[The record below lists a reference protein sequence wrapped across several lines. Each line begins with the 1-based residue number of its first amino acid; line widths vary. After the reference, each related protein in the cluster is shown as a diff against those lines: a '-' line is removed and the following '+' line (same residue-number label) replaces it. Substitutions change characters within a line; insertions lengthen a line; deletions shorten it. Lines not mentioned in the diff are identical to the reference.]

1 MRRFTVPE
9 VEKMAENQTPN
20 VQPRHALSFPYKDT
34 GMGGFEDAVILSL
47 RTRKP
52 VKSVLR
58 KTRTHGTRLYR
69 LFPGKYILYKVFR
82 SNRGNIYGTVSIIRL
97 DENGNVQTI
106 KEWEIVRGQEQLL
119 QLDDLPKEIQE
130 ILASNEEELPL
141 FRAIFLLNQ
150 GEEGE

>member
-1 MRRFTVPE
+1 
-9 VEKMAENQTPN
+9 MADN
-20 VQPRHALSFPYKDT
+20 VQTLNAQPKVLSFPYKNT

-82 SNRGNIYGTVSIIRL
+82 SNRGNIYGTVSIILL

-106 KEWEIVRGQEQLL
+106 KEWEIVRGQKQLL
-119 QLDDLPKEIQE
+119 QLDDLPQNVKD
-130 ILASNEEELPL
+130 ILLENKDELPL
-141 FRAIFLLNQ
+141 FQYVFLQ
-150 GEEGE
+150 EGV

>member
-1 MRRFTVPE
+1 
-9 VEKMAENQTPN
+9 MADN
-20 VQPRHALSFPYKDT
+20 VQTLNAQPKVLSFPYKNT

-82 SNRGNIYGTVSIIRL
+82 SNRGNIYGTVSIILL

-106 KEWEIVRGQEQLL
+106 KEWEIVRGQKQLL
-119 QLDDLPKEIQE
+119 QLDDLPQNIKD
-130 ILASNEEELPL
+130 ILLENKDELPL
-141 FRAIFLLNQ
+141 FQYVFLQ
-150 GEEGE
+150 EGV